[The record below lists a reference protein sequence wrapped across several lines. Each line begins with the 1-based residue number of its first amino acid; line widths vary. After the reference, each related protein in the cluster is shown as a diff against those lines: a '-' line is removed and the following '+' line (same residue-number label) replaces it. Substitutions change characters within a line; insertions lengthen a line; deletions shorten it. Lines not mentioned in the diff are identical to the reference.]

1 MAEKNLRFATLSVV
15 CVAHFLMPFMMS
27 AVGVALPVIGREFHA
42 SAVQLGLIE
51 TSYVAS
57 ASIFLLAMGRLG
69 DIVGRRKIFQIGL
82 GLFTLAGGLISQAWA
97 VDVVIGLRFFQG
109 MGGAMVMA
117 TTMAIVVA
125 VFPEKDRGKALGIAV
140 ASVYAGISCGPFIGG
155 TLVSILGWRSIFYL
169 CIPLGLTALL
179 TTTLLLRDE
188 WVGAAGEPFDWQ
200 GWLIYA
206 VSIAS
211 LVVGATHLAEGV
223 LFRVLL
229 AGGVCGVVLFLW
241 FESRRRFPL
250 LNMDLLLH
258 NRVFALSNLAAMFNY
273 AGTFSM
279 TFFLS
284 LFLQV
289 VLGFAPHE
297 AGGVLIIQPLVQTL
311 FSPVCGR
318 LSDRYPADWVAT
330 AGMALCAL
338 GIGMAATLTAVSP
351 LSFIVVILVVLG
363 LGFALF
369 SSPNTR
375 VIMTSV
381 AERDLGVASGFS
393 ASMRTL
399 GMMGSMTIVTVIFS
413 WQMAGQPI
421 TPQTQDLFI
430 QSMHIA
436 LLIFSGLCA
445 IAVFSSFGRHQSPS
459 KQSGVLNDE

>member
-1 MAEKNLRFATLSVV
+1 MGEKNLRFATLFVV

-27 AVGVALPVIGREFHA
+27 AVGVALPVIGRDFGA
-42 SAVQLGLIE
+42 SAMQLGLVE

-69 DIVGRRKIFQIGL
+69 DILGRRKIFQVGL

-97 VDVVIGLRFFQG
+97 VHVVIALRFFQG

-125 VFPEKDRGKALGIAV
+125 VFPDKERGKALGIAV

-155 TLVSILGWRSIFYL
+155 TLVSVLGWRSIFYL

-179 TTTLLLRDE
+179 ITTLLLREE
-188 WVGAAGEPFDWQ
+188 WIGAAGEPFDWQ

-206 VSIAS
+206 LSIAAV
-211 LVVGATHLAEGV
+211 VVGATHLAEGV
-223 LFRVLL
+223 LYQVLL
-229 AGGVCGVVLFLW
+229 GGGLCGLIVFLW
-241 FESRRRFPL
+241 FETRRRFPL

-273 AGTFSM
+273 AGTFSI
-279 TFFLS
+279 TFFFS

-289 VLGFAPHE
+289 VLGFAPHQ
-297 AGGVLIIQPLVQTL
+297 AGGILIIQPLVQTL

-318 LSDRYPADWVAT
+318 LSDRYPAEKVAT
-330 AGMALCAL
+330 AGMALCAV
-338 GIGMAATLTAVSP
+338 GIGLAATLTATSP
-351 LSFIVVILVVLG
+351 LSFIVGILVVLG

-393 ASMRTL
+393 ACMRTL
-399 GMMGSMTIVTVIFS
+399 GMMTSMTIVTVIFS
-413 WQMAGQPI
+413 WRMAGQPI
-421 TPQTQDLFI
+421 TPQTQSLFI
-430 QSMHIA
+430 SSMHLA
-436 LLIFSGLCA
+436 LMIFSGLCA
-445 IAVFSSFGRHQSPS
+445 VAVFSSFGRHQSGRRPG
-459 KQSGVLNDE
+459 KCL